1 MLHKSSSRGPSKPH
15 SSKLAKTPMVQ
26 SEKSGPALQKNGL
39 QVRRWTTR
47 RHGTKVKR
55 CREFWGAPRKTRNNS
70 GFCTLGAH
78 SSDMNQTY
86 VILVKSTNSIKSKS
100 SLTFD
105 DKLNPNKNIPKM
117 LRPLLQKKTT
127 MTYLNQGQQGCII
140 QVQDNALGPIVLK
153 VGFLEDIQ
161 GLLKESRTSTLLRQ
175 LDPLHLRFAYSL
187 NTVNTT
193 SEFLERAYPG
203 FKHAFSTCLELSD
216 HPESIHRMLQGIP
229 VGLSVSRMRLLVPL
243 QNNRLQRAQVLYLQ
257 ESIQM
262 LVHHGIVH
270 NDIHADNIMLLPDQ
284 TLPGTSQLVPVLI
297 DWSHSFFKQNLSPLD
312 SQKDFTDLSNVTLQ
326 LQARAERLERASLK
340 RKRRPSLNEFE

>member
-1 MLHKSSSRGPSKPH
+1 
-15 SSKLAKTPMVQ
+15 
-26 SEKSGPALQKNGL
+26 
-39 QVRRWTTR
+39 
-47 RHGTKVKR
+47 
-55 CREFWGAPRKTRNNS
+55 
-70 GFCTLGAH
+70 
-78 SSDMNQTY
+78 
-86 VILVKSTNSIKSKS
+86 
-100 SLTFD
+100 
-105 DKLNPNKNIPKM
+105 
-117 LRPLLQKKTT
+117 